1 MIIPL
6 SSVRCRLPMA
16 VAGASSPLAA
26 TRPEA
31 RRAGAFSLVEL
42 LITMT
47 LLSLIVLALMAVFSS
62 TQTAFRAS
70 VTQTDI
76 LEGSRAT
83 MDLITTDLRTMTP
96 SDGIS
101 NYNYLPYGAVNF
113 FSSDNSAAKSLLYQ
127 PLLQSLPGT
136 SLLRGNVLNY
146 FFILGRNNQKWTGVG
161 YVVNATNA
169 APLYPLYR
177 FYAETNIASPPYGL
191 FAAFLNTVNQGQ
203 WTNLSHVMDG
213 VVHLA
218 VRPYNLNGYWMTNTY
233 QYYGGILTTNQN
245 IFFLAPWQVTH
256 EWSGGETTFYFYTN
270 VVPASVE
277 LQLGVIEDRTLQRT
291 ESLGNSLSPG
301 LTTAQSNYLAAQSGH
316 VYLFHQRVAIPNVDP
331 SAYQ

>member
-101 NYNYLPYGAVNF
+101 NYNYYNYLPYGAVNF
-113 FSSDNSAAKSLLYQ
+113 FSSDNSSTKSLLYQ

-245 IFFLAPWQVTH
+245 IFFPGSVAGDPRMVRWRNHLLFLH
-256 EWSGGETTFYFYTN
+256 ECR
-270 VVPASVE
+270 A
-277 LQLGVIEDRTLQRT
+277 GVRGIAVGRHR
-291 ESLGNSLSPG
+291 GPH
-301 LTTAQSNYLAAQSGH
+301 LAADRIAGQFLVARIDHRAEQLSVGAIRPCLSVPPARGH
-316 VYLFHQRVAIPNVDP
+316 SQC
-331 SAYQ
+331 